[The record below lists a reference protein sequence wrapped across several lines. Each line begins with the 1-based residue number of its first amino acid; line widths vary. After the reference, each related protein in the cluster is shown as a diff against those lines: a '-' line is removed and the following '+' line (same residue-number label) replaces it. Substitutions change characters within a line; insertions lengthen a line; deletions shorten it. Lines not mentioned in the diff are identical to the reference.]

1 MVDENK
7 SGKIIK
13 LTKIG
18 IIVIVIGIIIFLI
31 LNYFMQKSNEGK
43 LEDYLEKEGFTE
55 SENVWSKDEKETNGD
70 TVTNITYL
78 YTPNINKF
86 TKDIQINAETDRE
99 QYRFKYNGND
109 TISVNYI
116 YNGVNENNCMAAQT
130 ATYNYKTEDFSCDVT
145 YNSGNCPLHCD
156 RIQTESK
163 TFGKELKEVLDKSEV
178 NQFFL
183 VKNKD

>member
-7 SGKIIK
+7 SRKIIK
-13 LTKIG
+13 ITKIG
-18 IIVIVIGIIIFLI
+18 LIVLVFGIIIFLI
-31 LNYFMQKSNEGK
+31 LNYFMQRSNESK
-43 LEDYLEKEGFTE
+43 LEDYLKSQGFSE
-55 SENVWSKDEKETNGD
+55 SENVWSKEDQETNGN
-70 TVTNITYL
+70 TVTNLTYL

-86 TKDIQINAETDRE
+86 TKDIQINAENDRE

-109 TISVNYI
+109 TISINYI

-130 ATYNYKTEDFSCDVT
+130 ATYNYKTEEFDCDVT

-156 RIQTESK
+156 RIQNESE
-163 TFGKELKEVLDKSEV
+163 TFGDELQEVLEKSEV